1 MIIKGLKVHES
12 LNEIECMLKYLEK
25 LQILW
30 KFNEEIY
37 NCHIGVFLKLVF
49 VICIVCLVFTCL
61 YIFLDYMFSNLVFK
75 YHVLHG
81 WFKQKFI
88 LHVYCFHYYVIVVFV
103 CSSVFVFVYSRY
115 CLNI

>member
-1 MIIKGLKVHES
+1 MRDNSLINWSDSATDPKINCNFKIFKSKNIKKMIIKGLKVHES

-49 VICIVCLVFTCL
+49 VLKEYFT
-61 YIFLDYMFSNLVFK
+61 
-75 YHVLHG
+75 
-81 WFKQKFI
+81 
-88 LHVYCFHYYVIVVFV
+88 
-103 CSSVFVFVYSRY
+103 
-115 CLNI
+115 